1 VLTYGFKLSEA
12 AEITPRFPV
21 LSTLLYESPY
31 EAQYWYNTHNC
42 VVHVLSFARC

>member
-12 AEITPRFPV
+12 GDVTPRFPV

-31 EAQYWYNTHNC
+31 EAQFW
-42 VVHVLSFARC
+42 